1 MEDPSFN
8 SYAMDL
14 FAASGAAFLMHAQ
27 IIALQAL
34 PKNLQEFAKKHIDSP
49 EVHNFKAAPSAQT
62 MKEYWKF

>member
-27 IIALQAL
+27 ITALQAL
-34 PKNLQEFAKKHIDSP
+34 PKNLQEFAKKHRQSR
-49 EVHNFKAAPSAQT
+49 ST
-62 MKEYWKF
+62 